1 MQLARRNSSFYRSSD
16 KEVLP
21 VCAPKQAEA
30 KSSVCFSLGCVLGG
44 LAVLCLLFLRA
55 PQFFGL
61 TASGAA
67 APGPNDEPVM
77 SQARISALEAALE
90 PARASVADWRAA
102 ADAAKATSTRGV
114 AERAA
119 RAATTPRAAA
129 AVVAAA
135 DASPAPIGDASCVDE
150 GEHCGDWASQ
160 GECARNAAFMKEHCA
175 KSCGTCATARCSD
188 ANTGCS
194 QWAAQGECKKNPT
207 FMRHSCKKSCGLCA
221 AAA

>member
-44 LAVLCLLFLRA
+44 LAVICLLFLRA

-61 TASGAA
+61 AASGAS
-67 APGPNDEPVM
+67 APGPNAEPVM

-90 PARASVADWRAA
+90 PARAPAADWRAA

-119 RAATTPRAAA
+119 RAATTPRGGRRGGRRRRLARADRRR
-129 AVVAAA
+129 VVRGRGRALRRLGVAGRG
-135 DASPAPIGDASCVDE
+135 APRRS
-150 GEHCGDWASQ
+150 
-160 GECARNAAFMKEHCA
+160 
-175 KSCGTCATARCSD
+175 
-188 ANTGCS
+188 
-194 QWAAQGECKKNPT
+194 
-207 FMRHSCKKSCGLCA
+207 
-221 AAA
+221 